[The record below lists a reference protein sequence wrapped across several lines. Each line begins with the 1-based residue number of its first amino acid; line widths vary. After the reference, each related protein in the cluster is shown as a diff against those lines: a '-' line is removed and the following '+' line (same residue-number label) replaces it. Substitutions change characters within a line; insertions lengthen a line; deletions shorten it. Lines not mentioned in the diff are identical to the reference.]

1 MNKLME
7 AGRNGQTDAD
17 MLSLSMSCNV
27 DSNKTYTTTN
37 DDDIKG
43 NQEMERRDQ
52 TNWSSSVGFGFCSI
66 WIGSEVGQ

>member
-27 DSNKTYTTTN
+27 DSNKTYTTTTTTTSRG
-37 DDDIKG
+37 IRKWKEG
-43 NQEMERRDQ
+43 TKQ
-52 TNWSSSVGFGFCSI
+52 TGV
-66 WIGSEVGQ
+66 VV